1 MDYHKQN
8 HYDSKAER
16 LEERNNSC
24 LATEDI
30 VSPKGV
36 FQHDSNLHIYT
47 NLKNPTEKKNV
58 GISEKNKQ

>member
-16 LEERNNSC
+16 LEECNNSC
-24 LATEDI
+24 LATGDI

-36 FQHDSNLHIYT
+36 FQHDSNFHIYT
-47 NLKNPTEKKNV
+47 NLKNPTEKNRGNFGK
-58 GISEKNKQ
+58 K